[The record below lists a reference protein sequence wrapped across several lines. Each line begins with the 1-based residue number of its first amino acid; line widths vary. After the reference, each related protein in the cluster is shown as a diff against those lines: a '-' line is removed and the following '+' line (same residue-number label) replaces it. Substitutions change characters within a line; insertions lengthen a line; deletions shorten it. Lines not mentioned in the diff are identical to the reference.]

1 MQILG
6 LEPGAQIVILQ
17 AVATYAALLS
27 AYFFARPVLRG
38 QAVDASHDILTA
50 LKSTDRDV
58 EKLLEH
64 AAGVLIE
71 RKQRNLPKSRRDNAA
86 GVLLLVASLLLFTGA
101 VALQVLTD
109 PAFHPPA
116 GQVHPR

>member
-101 VALQVLTD
+101 VALQILTD